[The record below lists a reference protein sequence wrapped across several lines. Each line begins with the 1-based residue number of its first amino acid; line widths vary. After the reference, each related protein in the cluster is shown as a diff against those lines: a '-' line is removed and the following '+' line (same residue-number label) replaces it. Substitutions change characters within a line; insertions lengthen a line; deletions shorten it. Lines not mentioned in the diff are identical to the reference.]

1 MAILVSKTYWLG
13 MPFNFRVWPEHTN
26 CEPVTLKADDFREL
40 RGLYWTDKSRPKP
53 KIGVI
58 AMHPRADFT
67 HHYIVPR
74 FTKAGFAVLGANT
87 RNPNNDTNTIHE
99 EIILDVN
106 ACVKFLKE
114 QKGIEKVV
122 LFGNSGGGSLFAFF
136 QAQARLEPSKRI
148 EKDPAGVSV
157 MLKAAKMVPADGII
171 LCSAHKGEGKIMNEC
186 IDGSVV
192 DENNPLVS
200 DPELDMYDPRNG
212 FKEPPEWTE
221 YSAEFVKRYRAAQHE
236 RVRRID
242 ANARALIDDTRR
254 ALEIKNDPEFKKW
267 PYEKRLKVLRQE
279 AYEPIMIVYRT
290 MANPHYVDK
299 HLDPSDRPYGSLI
312 SERPDLMNMQYLGFG
327 RIETPRAW
335 LSTWSGISSNADL
348 CANLRK
354 IEEPVIVVNAGK
366 DNEIFPNTDAKP
378 IFESVVSKDR
388 KYVNFPDALHYFEP
402 PFGQKTAPDVEKLMD
417 LLVPWVEERF
427 AK

>member
-13 MPFNFRVWPEHTN
+13 MPFNFRIWPEHAV

-40 RGLYWTDKSRPKP
+40 RGLYWTGKHQPKP
-53 KIGVI
+53 KIGVVV
-58 AMHPRADFT
+58 MHPRADFT

-99 EIILDVN
+99 EIILDAN
-106 ACVKFLKE
+106 ACVKYLKE
-114 QKGIEKVV
+114 VKGCEKVL

-136 QAQARLEPSKRI
+136 QAQARLDPAKRI
-148 EKDPAGVSV
+148 QTDPAGFPV
-157 MLKAAKMVPADGII
+157 MLKAAKMVPADGLM

-186 IDGSVV
+186 IDASVV
-192 DENNPLVS
+192 DERTPLLT
-200 DPELDMYDPRNG
+200 DPEIDMYDPRNG
-212 FKEPPEWTE
+212 FREPPQWSE
-221 YSAEFVKRYRAAQHE
+221 YSKEFYTRYREAQLA

-242 ANARALIDDTRR
+242 GIAQGYLDDNRR
-254 ALEIKNDPEFKKW
+254 ALELSKDPEFKKL
-267 PYEKRLKVLRQE
+267 PYEKRLKTLRAE
-279 AYEPIMIVYRT
+279 AFEPVMVIYRT

-327 RIETPRAW
+327 RMCTPRAW

-348 CANLRK
+348 CANLRQ
-354 IEEPVIVVNAGK
+354 IAEPVIVVNAGR
-366 DNEIFPNTDAKP
+366 DNEIFPETDAKP
-378 IFESVVSKDR
+378 IYESVASKDR
-388 KYVNFPDALHYFEP
+388 KYVNFPEALHYFEP
-402 PFGQKTAPDVEKLMD
+402 PFGQKEAPDVDKLMD

-427 AK
+427 A